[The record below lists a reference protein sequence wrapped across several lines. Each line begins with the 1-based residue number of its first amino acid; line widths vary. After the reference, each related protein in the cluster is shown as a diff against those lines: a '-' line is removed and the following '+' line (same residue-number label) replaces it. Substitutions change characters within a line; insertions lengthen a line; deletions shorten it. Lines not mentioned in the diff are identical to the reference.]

1 MVEKVAEYGNR
12 KTILIGQESFY
23 IALPCVLSG
32 SANGVIKAGEPLTGD
47 ITDRDTGFTASTSNA
62 VGVNLHEVKLNASGK
77 GNGTIV
83 LAGCID
89 ELKLDSTVAGHLE
102 TAASDLKNII
112 VVKGSAI

>member
-1 MVEKVAEYGNR
+1 MVEKVADYGNR

-32 SANGVIKAGEPLTGD
+32 TANTVIKAGEPLTGD
-47 ITDRDTGFTASTSNA
+47 ITNRDAGFTASASDA

-89 ELKLDSTVAGHLE
+89 ELKLDAAVATHLE
-102 TAASDLKNII
+102 TAAADLKNII

>member
-1 MVEKVAEYGNR
+1 MVEKIGEYGNR

-23 IALPCVLSG
+23 IALPCVVSG
-32 SANGVIKAGEPLTGD
+32 TANGVIKAGEPLTGD
-47 ITDRDTGFTASTSNA
+47 ITDRDAGFTASTSDA
-62 VGVNLHEVKLNASGK
+62 VGVNLHEVKLNDKGK

-89 ELKLDSTVAGHLE
+89 ELKLEAAVATNLE
-102 TAASDLKNII
+102 AAKGDLKNII